1 MKKKILL
8 SLSCVGLLASCGP
21 TIGASSSGE
30 ATVLPPASSSSSA
43 DSDPSSGG
51 AASSI
56 ETDPSKQA
64 EKILEG
70 NYLRTKINAE
80 SLDFNVAMQAV
91 GTNEA
96 DQTLYLADDHVSVD
110 LDNFVLDATVNNE
123 HETFEDVEMAFKT
136 SGVFAESHTLDVPPF
151 DPSIIMDLLGGG
163 SSVEEEEEPEQLGRY
178 MDVDDPAPIAEP
190 EEEEEEEQ
198 KTYVHIENEIDATA
212 FSAEAYL
219 KEGVAYLN
227 LKDKGFWS
235 VLDYFVADIDGW
247 IGADL
252 ISTVLG
258 LVSTLLKMNPAY
270 VDMKQLF
277 TVEEGETNPIDDAIA
292 SLPSLDLSSI
302 YDFLDD
308 YEDVVKD
315 ADGYHYT
322 INIEKADVVNA
333 LSGLAG
339 DNEMMQETVAQ
350 ISANL
355 KMRKCTFV
363 VNLVDGMLDLD
374 FDVDV
379 EAKFPGTYNPLIA
392 DYELKGQEEIKPMEF
407 SAVAKGD
414 IQFTAPES
422 VEWPQT
428 LGESYG
434 NDLTETIK
442 ALIDSFSG
450 N

>member
-30 ATVLPPASSSSSA
+30 ATVVPPASSSSSA
-43 DSDPSSGG
+43 DSDPSSS
-51 AASSI
+51 AATSSI
-56 ETDPSKQA
+56 ETDPSKEA

-80 SLDFNVAMQAV
+80 SLDFNIAMQAV
-91 GTNEA
+91 GTNAET
-96 DQTLYLADDHVSVD
+96 QSNYLADDHVSVN

-178 MDVDDPAPIAEP
+178 MDPAPIAEP
-190 EEEEEEEQ
+190 EEEEEEEEEQ
-198 KTYVHIENEIDATA
+198 KTYVHIENAIDATA

-235 VLDYFVADIDGW
+235 VLDYFVGDIDEW

-292 SLPSLDLSSI
+292 SLPSLDFDSI

-322 INIEKADVVNA
+322 INIEKADVIDA
-333 LSGLAG
+333 LTSLAG
-339 DNEMMQETVAQ
+339 ESETMQEIVAQ

-355 KMRKCTFV
+355 KMKKCTFM

-379 EAKFPGTYNPLIA
+379 EAKLPGTYNPLIA
-392 DYELKGQEEIKPMEF
+392 DYELEGQEEIKPMEF

-414 IQFTAPES
+414 VQFTAPES
-422 VEWPQT
+422 IAFPET
-428 LGESYG
+428 LGENYG